1 MRNISQGLP
10 PTDTVARASGLRNAV
25 ALAAVATAL
34 FALPELSLAQAA
46 HEPPAWAPLPPGP
59 ARGEVEVLHVKGNVY
74 MIAGAGA
81 NITVQA
87 GDEGMLLVDT
97 GSAAMSGAVIDA
109 LATIPTG
116 GPLRY
121 IINTVESLDHTG
133 GNEAIVV
140 TGETVPLRGE
150 NYGAGPQGGLDYKR
164 ASLISYL
171 NVFTRMVLPTSGN
184 PVRDEDAWPDNTYS
198 TPFKRLYFNDEP
210 IIITHMTANTDGN
223 SVVLF
228 RRSDVISTGDLL
240 DLTRYPLIDIEAGG
254 SIDDFIVALND
265 LISLAVP
272 VANSGGGTLIVPG
285 HGRVADHAE
294 VAAYRD
300 MMVIVRDRIKDMIDR
315 GMSLEQIQEAGPTR
329 GYDAQFGAERGP
341 WTTRMFV
348 EAAYRSLTD

>member
-1 MRNISQGLP
+1 MRNISQRQ
-10 PTDTVARASGLRNAV
+10 RATNAVTRAAKTRNAFG
-25 ALAAVATAL
+25 LAAAATVL
-34 FALPELSLAQAA
+34 CALPQLGLAQAG
-46 HEPPAWAPLPPGP
+46 HEPPAWVPLPPGP

-87 GDEGMLLVDT
+87 GDDGMLLVDT
-97 GSAAMSGAVIDA
+97 GTAAMSSAVLDA
-109 LATIPTG
+109 LATIPKG

-121 IINTVESLDHTG
+121 IINTIESLDHTG

-228 RRSDVISTGDLL
+228 RRSDVVSVGDIL
-240 DLTRYPLIDIEAGG
+240 DMTRYPLIDIEAGG
-254 SIDDFIVALND
+254 SIDDFIVTLNSV
-265 LISLAVP
+265 ISLAVP
-272 VANSGGGTLIVPG
+272 LANSGGGTLVIPG
-285 HGRVADHAE
+285 HGHVADHAE
-294 VAAYRD
+294 VVAYRD

-315 GMSLEQIQEAGPTR
+315 GMTLEQIQEAGPTR